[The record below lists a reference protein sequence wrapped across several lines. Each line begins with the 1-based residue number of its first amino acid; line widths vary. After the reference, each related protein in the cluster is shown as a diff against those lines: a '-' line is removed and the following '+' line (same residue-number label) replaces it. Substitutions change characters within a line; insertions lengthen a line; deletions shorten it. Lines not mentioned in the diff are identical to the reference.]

1 MKKSLKKVIS
11 FMLSMLVIIT
21 AAVTPAMAAGA
32 KDAPTEVKSVEV
44 SGVMTEFMA
53 LEFSDTD
60 WMNAINGVMVN
71 DIEYTKGTVSSWE
84 SNGNIWEV
92 GSVMGAYGS
101 YTALKLVNPSTYPA
115 TIKISANGYKDLTIK
130 VTKDTSVYPY
140 AYKTTVV
147 PNSGNTTG
155 TTYTATAQ
163 AAAVFGD
170 AR

>member
-1 MKKSLKKVIS
+1 
-11 FMLSMLVIIT
+11 MLSVLVIIT

-44 SGVMTEFMA
+44 SGGMTEFIA

-60 WMNAINGVMVN
+60 WMNAINGVKVN
-71 DIEYTKGTVSSWE
+71 DIEYTKGTVSSWG
-84 SNGNIWEV
+84 SNGSIWEV

-115 TIKISANGYKDLTIK
+115 AIKISANGYKDLTIK